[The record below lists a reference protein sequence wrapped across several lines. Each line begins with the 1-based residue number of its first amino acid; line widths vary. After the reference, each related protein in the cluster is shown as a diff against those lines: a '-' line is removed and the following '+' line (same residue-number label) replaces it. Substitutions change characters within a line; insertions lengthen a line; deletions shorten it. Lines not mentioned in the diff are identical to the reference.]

1 MTARRIAHTGL
12 RATIAAMLGMVLL
25 TLAIMLAMVQ
35 RADQPDPPAAT
46 ERARAKALE
55 ADCRHTCSAWIVS
68 QCDAQSAAQ
77 SESVFECASRL
88 APIFQDCLNRC
99 RAR

>member
-1 MTARRIAHTGL
+1 MTAHRIAHPGL
-12 RATIAAMLGMVLL
+12 RETVAAVLWTALL

-35 RADQPDPPAAT
+35 WADQPGPSAAT

-55 ADCRHTCSAWIVS
+55 ADCRHSCSAWIVS
-68 QCDAQSAAQ
+68 QCDVWNAAR

-88 APIFQDCLNRC
+88 APIFQDCLDRC
-99 RAR
+99 QGR